1 MNKQRMLRLAD
12 RLEKI
17 DPNKFDMNAFADK
30 RECGTTCCVAGHAL
44 LMAGWKL
51 GEADVWEAVA
61 FVSRRGV
68 EVHTSQVGD
77 YAQEYLGLTEPQAK
91 KLFYSGWK
99 RTNKDAARIIRNMVK
114 NGK

>member
-1 MNKQRMLRLAD
+1 MNKERMLRLAD

-17 DPNKFDMNAFADK
+17 DPNDFDMNDFAYK

-44 LMAGWKL
+44 LMARWRL
-51 GEADVWEAVA
+51 GEDDVFNSPA

-68 EVHTSQVGD
+68 EIHTSQVGD

-114 NGK
+114 NSK